1 MKHSLF
7 LKWTRGEHQI
17 APIIRGLLK
26 NHPDVQHVYVENAR
40 LHRNHK
46 PYNNPHVVA
55 DVYDEDGKFDGYLL
69 D

>member
-26 NHPDVQHVYVENAR
+26 NHPDVQHVYVENAPITQ
-40 LHRNHK
+40 K
-46 PYNNPHVVA
+46 SQTI
-55 DVYDEDGKFDGYLL
+55 
-69 D
+69 